1 MNIVLMGKMASWCH
15 EELLKRMEVSHE
27 FTLIRDPRR
36 IDEFADALAA
46 AEVIVGWPLTQAVI
60 ERCPKLRLIQASG
73 AGVDGMNLDL
83 LPPGVRVANTFHHEV
98 AIAEYVIMAML
109 MLSRRAVEYDARLR
123 SGKWDGSC
131 IWGET
136 PVLRELTGQTVLL
149 IGLGHI
155 ARETALRARAFGM
168 RIAGVS
174 RKPPVPAD
182 PYDRVIPFAGW
193 ESALPEADW
202 VVPCCPLTPETT
214 GLIGAGQVALMKS
227 TAHLINMTRG
237 KVLDEVAVFEALRE
251 RRIAGAAIDV
261 WYRYPSDPGE
271 TCLPSHLPFHELP
284 NVLLSPHN
292 SAWTMRTIMGRVEDI
307 AENINRFAR
316 GVELRNVLR

>member
-1 MNIVLMGKMASWCH
+1 MHIVLMGKMASWCH

-36 IDEFADALAA
+36 LDDFAGALAT

-83 LPPGVRVANTFHHEV
+83 VPAGVRVANTFHHEV

-109 MLSRRAVEYDARLR
+109 ILARRAAEYDARLR
-123 SGKWDGSC
+123 AGKWDGSC

-136 PVLRELTGQTVLL
+136 PVLHELSGQTLLL

-155 ARETALRARAFGM
+155 ARETAERARAFGM
-168 RIAGVS
+168 RIIGAS
-174 RKPPVPAD
+174 RNPARSD

-193 ESALPEADW
+193 ESALSEADW

-214 GLIGAGQVALMKS
+214 GLIGAAQIARMKS

-237 KVLDEVAVFEALRE
+237 KVLDELPVFEALRD

-261 WYRYPSDPGE
+261 WYRYPADPEE
-271 TCLPSHLPFHELP
+271 TCLPSSLPFHELP

-292 SAWTMRTIMGRVEDI
+292 SAWTMRTIMGRVGDI
-307 AENINRFAR
+307 AENLNRLAR
-316 GVELRNVLR
+316 GEDLRNVLR